1 MEFDWDD
8 GKAQVNLAKHG
19 VSFQEAASVFDD
31 PLSITFPDPGHSLEE
46 DRSVIIGH
54 SERGR
59 LLFISHVDRENQ
71 THLISARGATRQEKR
86 TYEEA
91 L

>member
-1 MEFDWDD
+1 MNFDWDD
-8 GKAQVNLAKHG
+8 GKAQINLAKHG

-31 PLSITFPDPGHSLEE
+31 PLSITFPDPNHSLAE

-54 SERGR
+54 SDRGR
-59 LLFISHVDRENQ
+59 LLFVSHADRENQ
-71 THLISARGATRQEKR
+71 TRLISAREATRPEKR
-86 TYEEA
+86 VYEEA

>member
-31 PLSITFPDPGHSLEE
+31 PLSITFPDPSHSLEE

-59 LLFISHVDRENQ
+59 LLFVSHMDRGDQ
-71 THLISARGATRQEKR
+71 MRLISARQATRQEKR
-86 TYEEA
+86 VYEEA

>member
-8 GKAQVNLAKHG
+8 GKAQANLAKHG

-31 PLSITFPDPGHSLEE
+31 PLSITFPDPNHSFAE
-46 DRSVIIGH
+46 DRSVIVGH
-54 SERGR
+54 SDRGR
-59 LLFISHVDRENQ
+59 LLFVSHTDRENQ
-71 THLISARGATRQEKR
+71 TRLISAREAMRQEKR
-86 TYEEA
+86 VYEEA

>member
-8 GKAQVNLAKHG
+8 GKAQANLAKHG

-31 PLSITFPDPGHSLEE
+31 PLSITFPDPNHSFAE
-46 DRSVIIGH
+46 DRSVIVGH
-54 SERGR
+54 SDRGR
-59 LLFISHVDRENQ
+59 LLFVSHTDGEGQ
-71 THLISARGATRQEKR
+71 TRLISAREAMRQEKR
-86 TYEEA
+86 VYEEA

>member
-71 THLISARGATRQEKR
+71 TRLISARGATR
-86 TYEEA
+86 
-91 L
+91 